1 MSISNDRPAYR
12 ILSPNGFFGPDD
24 HLYQEGEEIFFD
36 GIPNEEMEP
45 LNQFALQRL
54 TEYVEQLDKLAKDAS
69 EKLGRPFIGRPRS
82 LDGALAFASEV
93 QRNEMS
99 IMGKKRSDE
108 VESVSRVE
116 REDTPET
123 GSTTPKRG
131 RGRPRKDSLALIAN
145 S

>member
-45 LNQFALQRL
+45 LNQFALSRL
-54 TEYVEQLDKLAKDAS
+54 TEYIEHLDKLAKEAS

-82 LDGALAFASEV
+82 LDGALSLASEV
-93 QRNEMS
+93 QRQNMS
-99 IMGKKRSDE
+99 IMGKNKE
-108 VESVSRVE
+108 GLTESVSRVE
-116 REDTPET
+116 REEAPET
-123 GSTTPKRG
+123 GSMSPKRG
-131 RGRPRKDSLALIAN
+131 RGRPRKDSLAFIAN